1 MKKILLS
8 LAAAAAL
15 AAAVSPAAAQPWR
28 GYDWNDHY
36 DRGSA
41 YRSEDPSLSI
51 PAQEWRI
58 RNAVQQGRISRG
70 EARQLMEELNQLRP
84 AAWRL
89 EHGQANNWDYQQ
101 LARGMGH
108 VQAGLGVYASRHE
121 DQYGYGYG
129 RDRDWR
135 H

>member
-15 AAAVSPAAAQPWR
+15 AAAVTPAAAQPWR
-28 GYDWNDHY
+28 GHDSN
-36 DRGSA
+36 DRGPA
-41 YRSEDPSLSI
+41 YRSEDRSLSI

-70 EARQLMEELNQLRP
+70 EARQLLEELNQLRP

-89 EHGQANNWDYQQ
+89 EHGRANNWDYQQ